1 MRKREDIRIGAIKDI
16 TVEAVDAKITD
27 FTVVGNVP
35 EAASAYYQF
44 YKCKVHADS
53 ELDLEYR
60 VRISISPSLEGAET
74 SKTTGK
80 MTHGTTKEI
89 TFTAKPPD
97 LGLKG
102 DASYVVDYVYLDAKD
117 PRTGDWV
124 NLRTYNRG
132 IADEFKVEKKV
143 TCGAATPHFGSGCEL
158 LKHYAN
164 DQCEIWLAEH
174 SKASADYT
182 AGKITVAEMDFVSKA
197 YGKDIN
203 TICANCCT
211 PAPKG
216 KICDEHDIPSSV
228 KAGTSVD
235 LGVCVENTGKIK
247 ADFWVEVS
255 ISGPEDYS
263 ETLTSDNKNVTV
275 EFNQGT
281 VRKVDDITACAFGV
295 SGCRSQMAGCT
306 GWRSMRV

>member
-53 ELDLEYR
+53 SLDLEYR
-60 VRISISPSLEGAET
+60 VRISIIPSLSEADT
-74 SKTTGK
+74 TKTTGK
-80 MTHGTTKEI
+80 MSHGTTKEI
-89 TFTAKPPD
+89 YFYAKPSD

-102 DASYVVDYVYLDAKD
+102 DATYSIGKVYLDAKD
-117 PRTGDWV
+117 PRTESWV
-124 NLRTYNRG
+124 NLRVYDRT
-132 IADEFKVEKKV
+132 AKDTFKVEKKV
-143 TCGAATPHFGSGCEL
+143 TCWEKTPHYSNGCEL

-164 DQCEIWLAEH
+164 DQCELDDSGMFA
-174 SKASADYT
+174 ATRDYNN
-182 AGKITVAEMDFVSKA
+182 GNITVAEVDFVAKA
-197 YGKDIN
+197 WGKDIN
-203 TICANCCT
+203 TLCANCCT

-228 KAGTSVD
+228 KAGTSAD

-247 ADFWVEVS
+247 ADFWVEVK

-263 ETLTSDNKNVTV
+263 ETLTSDKKSIDVGKKDKIYVTWDLPL
-275 EFNQGT
+275 NLKSGT
-281 VRKVDDITACAFGV
+281 YTIDA
-295 SGCRSQMAGCT
+295 
-306 GWRSMRV
+306 